1 MRSISLDR
9 GTDKR
14 RTGGTREAGRKIA
27 RIDVM
32 PHGEDRDEIKAKDAR
47 WPYVFLFLFMLGGIF
62 GTATN
67 TDPVKLDYS
76 ISVVFGIIAAAGAVI
91 YFAIGRIKGH
101 ALFGFGNRPIFQNI
115 AWHIFILTGIIFL
128 SFLFFISIVAIM
140 VLTVHAPMFEASC
153 GVPSQRDVALF
164 VWDAMAN
171 GAFKFLAKY
180 LDLAQPSCAP
190 NQGSSVTYTMDLS
203 IKFFTSL
210 VLVWYAISLAKAW
223 YGRLRSRVS

>member
-1 MRSISLDR
+1 MPD
-9 GTDKR
+9 GEN
-14 RTGGTREAGRKIA
+14 TGELKS
-27 RIDVM
+27 
-32 PHGEDRDEIKAKDAR
+32 KDAR
-47 WPYVFLFLFMLGGIF
+47 WPFVLLFLFMLGGIF

-91 YFAIGRIKGH
+91 YFAIGRLKGH
-101 ALFGFGNRPIFQNI
+101 ALFGFGDRTTFENI

-128 SFLFFISIVAIM
+128 SFLFFICLAAIL
-140 VLTVHAPMFEASC
+140 VLTIHAPMFKASC

-164 VWDAMAN
+164 VWDAMAS

-190 NQGSSVTYTMDLS
+190 NQSSSVTSAMELS

-210 VLVWYAISLAKAW
+210 VLVWYTISLAKAW
-223 YGRLRSRVS
+223 YGRLRGRIS